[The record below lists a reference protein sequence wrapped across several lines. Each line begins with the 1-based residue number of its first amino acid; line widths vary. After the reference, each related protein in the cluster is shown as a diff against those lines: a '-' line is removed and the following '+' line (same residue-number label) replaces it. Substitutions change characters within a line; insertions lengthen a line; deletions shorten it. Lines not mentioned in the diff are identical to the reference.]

1 MDLEPD
7 LDRDLRR
14 RPGDLEY
21 DLRLSRDLDLERP
34 SLRLFFTT
42 IDELDVDAMLTSLL
56 EMTGAP
62 RRDW

>member
-56 EMTGAP
+56 DAL
-62 RRDW
+62 

>member
-14 RPGDLEY
+14 RPGDLAY
-21 DLRLSRDLDLERP
+21 ALRLSRDLDLERP

-56 EMTGAP
+56 EVTGAP

>member
-56 EMTGAP
+56 DVTGAP

>member
-56 EMTGAP
+56 EVTGAP